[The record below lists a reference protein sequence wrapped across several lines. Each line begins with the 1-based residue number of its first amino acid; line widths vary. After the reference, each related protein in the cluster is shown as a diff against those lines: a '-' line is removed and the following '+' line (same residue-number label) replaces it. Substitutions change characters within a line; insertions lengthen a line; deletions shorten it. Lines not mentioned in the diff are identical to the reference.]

1 MTQPNLGDDGP
12 QILTKF
18 RAVARSHADSFRAQ
32 RNHIHELLGGAHK
45 YSSGVFRE
53 GLIREF
59 LTGVLPKGVSV
70 DSGFIYGFDQIENSK
85 QIDILVWDSLRH
97 GAVYRTREF
106 VIIPPESVIAAIS
119 VKTTLN
125 RQDIVTSLE
134 NLLSVVPLEL
144 MYRSGLDRQSTEPLF
159 RPIMKIVVSYEG
171 PTNSEAAL
179 NTISNFFQ
187 DLFAKDAKLAAE
199 MIAAFQNFDPIQPSR
214 TQIYQVERVL
224 PTLVAAIETD
234 NTSFLQGWG
243 PPEHKISPRTHG
255 PGLRR
260 LPYMYPQENKLTSPL
275 EKLVYYVLTSAY
287 ATLGTLG
294 CSLVAAWGEFQPATG
309 WRVGDA
315 SELIEQRG
323 VRLLD
328 PDRLAAAGA
337 V

>member
-1 MTQPNLGDDGP
+1 MTQPNLGDDGE

-18 RAVARSHADSFRAQ
+18 RTVAKSHVKSFRAQ
-32 RNHIHELLGGAHK
+32 RNHIHELLGDAHR

-53 GLIREF
+53 GLIRDF
-59 LTGVLPKGVSV
+59 LASVLPKGVSV

-119 VKTTLN
+119 VKTTLK
-125 RQDIVTSLE
+125 RKDILNALE

-144 MYRSGLDRQSTEPLF
+144 MYRRDLDQQSTEPRF
-159 RPIMKIVVSYEG
+159 RPITKIVVSYEG
-171 PTNSEAAL
+171 PTNPKAAL
-179 NTISNFFQ
+179 DTIATFFKER
-187 DLFAKDAKLAAE
+187 FAKDGKLATE
-199 MIAAFQNFDPIQPSR
+199 MLAAFQDFDPIHPSLTR
-214 TQIYQVERVL
+214 IYQVERIL
-224 PTLVAAIETD
+224 PTLVAAIETT

-243 PPEHKISPRTHG
+243 PPEDAIGPHTYG

-260 LPYMYPQENKLTSPL
+260 LPYMYPQKNELTSPL

-294 CSLVAAWGEFQPATG
+294 WSLVAAWGEFQPATG
-309 WRVGDA
+309 MRVGDA
-315 SELIEQRG
+315 SEIIEGRG

-328 PDRLAAAGA
+328 PDRLAASGA
-337 V
+337 I